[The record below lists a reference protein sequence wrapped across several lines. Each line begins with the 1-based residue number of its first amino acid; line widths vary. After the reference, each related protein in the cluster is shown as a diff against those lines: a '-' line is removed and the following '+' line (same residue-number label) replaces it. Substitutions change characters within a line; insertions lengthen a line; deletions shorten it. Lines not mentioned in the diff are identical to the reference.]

1 MSYRTL
7 TQFLE
12 NFNCSIILIHARI
25 NNRGLFGW
33 WLEKGAWARQTSE
46 ASNFLDTWGH
56 DLLPGQA
63 NACQA
68 SIWAG
73 PRCSTWSQRNHHV
86 LAFQPSTLLRFW
98 IPRIGP
104 WVLKLELGYQNLGV
118 LMPQELVLGVLNR
131 VPKGFGHFEIPKIEC
146 DIWSQW
152 IRRTKCISC

>member
-1 MSYRTL
+1 VQDLLESDFFLRDYSYRPPPNTCGMERELICPPQSLPIYSNTQKMGISKQALKEKNELIMSYRTL

-33 WLEKGAWARQTSE
+33 WLEKGAWARQTSQ

-68 SIWAG
+68 SI
-73 PRCSTWSQRNHHV
+73 
-86 LAFQPSTLLRFW
+86 
-98 IPRIGP
+98 
-104 WVLKLELGYQNLGV
+104 
-118 LMPQELVLGVLNR
+118 
-131 VPKGFGHFEIPKIEC
+131 
-146 DIWSQW
+146 
-152 IRRTKCISC
+152 